1 VGFDLYDPDF
11 ATAIDNLENLLL
23 NFSTSS
29 LHEKTVKEI
38 ISIADKVLSGLELN
52 YSCSEITEALSKIN
66 EKFVDDGDL
75 GYLVY

>member
-1 VGFDLYDPDF
+1 
-11 ATAIDNLENLLL
+11 
-23 NFSTSS
+23 
-29 LHEKTVKEI
+29 VKEI